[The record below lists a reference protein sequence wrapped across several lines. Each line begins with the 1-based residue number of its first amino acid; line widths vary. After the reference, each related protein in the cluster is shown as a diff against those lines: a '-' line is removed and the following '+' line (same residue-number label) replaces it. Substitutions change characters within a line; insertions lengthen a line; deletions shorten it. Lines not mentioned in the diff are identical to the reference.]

1 MKRRVGTS
9 LMQKIRMFVFDALK
23 SLKRN
28 KTITVASVITVAATL
43 FIFGV
48 FLLVAQTINMGVES
62 VESKVEIK
70 VYLVDQITTA
80 ERNNVETILASVEG
94 VREVIYE
101 SKEEAFEQFKERLGE
116 DNAILAGFSED
127 RNPLPNS
134 FVVSLLEP
142 EAAMRVEDAMENVR
156 GVEDVGNERETVER
170 IIGLAKIIRTMGVVI
185 FVILVLVSLFLISNT
200 IKLTVYA
207 RRREI
212 GIMKFVGATDWFI
225 RWPFLIEGMIMGL
238 IGGVISV
245 AVVYFSYQLIYA
257 DITQSLFY
265 AELVT
270 PDQILSSFSWQF
282 GITGIVIGALGS
294 FIALKRFLDV

>member
-1 MKRRVGTS
+1 MNS
-9 LMQKIRMFVFDALK
+9 MQKIKMFTLDALK

-28 KTITVASVITVAATL
+28 KTITLASIVTVSATL

-70 VYLVDQITTA
+70 AYLNDGITST
-80 ERNNVETILASVEG
+80 EQSNVETIINAVEG
-94 VREVIYE
+94 VKEVYYE
-101 SKEEAFEQFKERLGE
+101 TKEEAFENFKERLGE
-116 DNAILAGFSED
+116 DNSILTGFSED

-134 FVVSLLEP
+134 FVISLEEP
-142 EAAMRVEDAMENVR
+142 EAAMRVEDALTGVR
-156 GVEDVGNERETVER
+156 GVEDVGNERETVEK
-170 IIGLAKIIRTMGVVI
+170 IIGLARLIRSMGVVI
-185 FVILVLVSLFLISNT
+185 FIILVLVSLFLISNT
-200 IKLTVYA
+200 IKLTVYS

-225 RWPFLIEGMIMGL
+225 RWPFIIEGMIMGL
-238 IGGVISV
+238 VGGVI
-245 AVVYFSYQLIYA
+245 AFGVVYSAYRVIYA
-257 DITQSLFY
+257 DVTQSMFY

-270 PDQILSSFSWQF
+270 PQYVLQNFSWQF
-282 GITGIVIGALGS
+282 GVTGLVIGALGS

>member
-1 MKRRVGTS
+1 MNS
-9 LMQKIRMFVFDALK
+9 MQKIKMFTLDALK

-28 KTITVASVITVAATL
+28 KTITLASIVTVSATL

-70 VYLVDQITTA
+70 AYLADGITTT
-80 ERNNVETILASVEG
+80 EQSNVETIINAVEG
-94 VREVIYE
+94 VKEVYYE
-101 SKEEAFEQFKERLGE
+101 TKEEAFDNFKERLGE
-116 DNAILAGFSED
+116 DNSILTGFSED

-134 FVVSLLEP
+134 FVISLEEP
-142 EAAMRVEDAMENVR
+142 EAAMRVEDALTGVR
-156 GVEDVGNERETVER
+156 GVEDVGNERETVEK
-170 IIGLAKIIRTMGVVI
+170 IIGLARLIRSMGVVI
-185 FVILVLVSLFLISNT
+185 FIILVLVSLFLISNT
-200 IKLTVYA
+200 IKLTVYS

-225 RWPFLIEGMIMGL
+225 RWPFIIEGMIMGL
-238 IGGVISV
+238 VGGII
-245 AVVYFSYQLIYA
+245 AFGVVYSAYRVIYA
-257 DITQSLFY
+257 DVTQSMFY

-270 PDQILSSFSWQF
+270 PQYVLQNFSWQF
-282 GITGIVIGALGS
+282 GVTGLVIGALGS

>member
-1 MKRRVGTS
+1 
-9 LMQKIRMFVFDALK
+9 MQKIKMFTLDALK

-28 KTITVASVITVAATL
+28 KTITLASIVTVSATL

-70 VYLVDQITTA
+70 AYLTDAITTT
-80 ERNNVETILASVEG
+80 EQSNVETIINAVEG
-94 VREVIYE
+94 VKEVYYE
-101 SKEEAFEQFKERLGE
+101 TKEEAFENFKERLGE
-116 DNAILAGFSED
+116 DNSILTGFSED

-134 FVVSLLEP
+134 FVISLEEP
-142 EAAMRVEDAMENVR
+142 EAAMRVEDALTGVR
-156 GVEDVGNERETVER
+156 GVEDVGNERETVEK
-170 IIGLAKIIRTMGVVI
+170 IIGLARLIRSMGVVI
-185 FVILVLVSLFLISNT
+185 FIILVLVSLFLISNT
-200 IKLTVYA
+200 IKLTVYS

-225 RWPFLIEGMIMGL
+225 RWPFIIEGMIMGL
-238 IGGVISV
+238 VGGII
-245 AVVYFSYQLIYA
+245 AFGVVYSAYRVIYA
-257 DITQSLFY
+257 DVTQSMFY

-270 PDQILSSFSWQF
+270 PQYVLQNFSWQF
-282 GITGIVIGALGS
+282 GVTGLVIGALGS

>member
-1 MKRRVGTS
+1 MNS
-9 LMQKIRMFVFDALK
+9 MQKIKMFTLDALK

-28 KTITVASVITVAATL
+28 KTITLASIVTVSATL

-70 VYLVDQITTA
+70 AYLTDAITTT
-80 ERNNVETILASVEG
+80 EQSNVETIINAVEG
-94 VREVIYE
+94 VKEVYYE
-101 SKEEAFEQFKERLGE
+101 TKEEAFENFKERLGE
-116 DNAILAGFSED
+116 DNSILTGFSED

-134 FVVSLLEP
+134 FVISLEEP
-142 EAAMRVEDAMENVR
+142 EAAMRVEDALTGVR
-156 GVEDVGNERETVER
+156 GVEDVGNERETVEK
-170 IIGLAKIIRTMGVVI
+170 IIGLARLIRSMGVVI
-185 FVILVLVSLFLISNT
+185 FIILVLVSLFLISNT
-200 IKLTVYA
+200 IKLTVYS

-225 RWPFLIEGMIMGL
+225 RWPFIIEGMIMGL
-238 IGGVISV
+238 VGGII
-245 AVVYFSYQLIYA
+245 AFGVVYSAYRVIYA
-257 DITQSLFY
+257 DVTQSMFY

-270 PDQILSSFSWQF
+270 PQYVLQNFSWQF
-282 GITGIVIGALGS
+282 GVTGLVIGALGS

>member
-1 MKRRVGTS
+1 
-9 LMQKIRMFVFDALK
+9 MQKIRMFIVDALK

-28 KTITVASVITVAATL
+28 KTITGASIITVAATL

-48 FLLVAQTINMGVES
+48 FLIVAQTINMGVES

-70 VYLVDQITTA
+70 AYLLDEITSQ
-80 ERNNVETILASVEG
+80 EQSNIETILQGVEG
-94 VREVIYE
+94 VKEVIYE
-101 SKEEAFEQFKERLGE
+101 SKEEAFEKFKERLGE
-116 DNAILAGFSED
+116 DNAILAGFSEE

-134 FVVSLLEP
+134 FVVSLEEP
-142 EAAMRVEDAMENVR
+142 EAAMRVEDALKDVR

-185 FVILVLVSLFLISNT
+185 FIILVLVSLFLISNT
-200 IKLTVYA
+200 IKLTVYS

-238 IGGVISV
+238 VGGIIAVG
-245 AVVYFSYQLIYA
+245 VVYFSYQLIYA
-257 DITQSLFY
+257 DVTQSLFY
-265 AELVT
+265 AELVS
-270 PDQILSSFSWQF
+270 PSEVLSSFSWQF
-282 GITGIVIGALGS
+282 GVTGIVIGALGS

>member
-1 MKRRVGTS
+1 MNS
-9 LMQKIRMFVFDALK
+9 MQKIKMFTLDALK

-28 KTITVASVITVAATL
+28 KTITLASIVTVSATL

-70 VYLVDQITTA
+70 AYLADGITTT
-80 ERNNVETILASVEG
+80 EQSNVETIINAVEG
-94 VREVIYE
+94 VKEVYYE
-101 SKEEAFEQFKERLGE
+101 TKEEAFENFKKRLGE
-116 DNAILAGFSED
+116 DNSILTGFSED

-134 FVVSLLEP
+134 FVISLEEP
-142 EAAMRVEDAMENVR
+142 EAAMRVEDALTGVR
-156 GVEDVGNERETVER
+156 GVEDVGNERETVEK
-170 IIGLAKIIRTMGVVI
+170 IIGLARLIRSMGVVI
-185 FVILVLVSLFLISNT
+185 FIILVLVSLFLISNT
-200 IKLTVYA
+200 IKLTVYS

-225 RWPFLIEGMIMGL
+225 RWPFIIEGMIMGL
-238 IGGVISV
+238 VGGII
-245 AVVYFSYQLIYA
+245 AFGVVYSAYRVIYA
-257 DITQSLFY
+257 DVTQSMFY

-270 PDQILSSFSWQF
+270 PQYVLQNFSWQF
-282 GITGIVIGALGS
+282 GVTGLVIGALGS

>member
-1 MKRRVGTS
+1 
-9 LMQKIRMFVFDALK
+9 MQKFKMFIIDALK

-28 KTITVASVITVAATL
+28 KTITFASIITVAATL

-48 FLLVAQTINMGVES
+48 FLIVAQTINMGVES

-70 VYLVDQITTA
+70 AYLIDEITTQ
-80 ERNNVETILASVEG
+80 EQSNIETILQGVEG
-94 VREVIYE
+94 VKEITYE
-101 SKEEAFEQFKERLGE
+101 SKEEAFDKFKERLGE

-134 FVVSLLEP
+134 FVVSLEEP
-142 EAAMRVEDAMENVR
+142 EAAMRVEEALSGVR

-185 FVILVLVSLFLISNT
+185 FIILVLVSLFLISNT
-200 IKLTVYA
+200 IKLTVYS

-212 GIMKFVGATDWFI
+212 GIMKFVGAADWFI

-238 IGGVISV
+238 IGGII
-245 AVVYFSYQLIYA
+245 AVGVVFFAYQLVYT

-265 AELVT
+265 AGLVK
-270 PDQILSSFSWQF
+270 PSEVLNSFSWQF
-282 GITGIVIGALGS
+282 GLTGLVIGALGS

>member
-1 MKRRVGTS
+1 MNS
-9 LMQKIRMFVFDALK
+9 MQKIKMFILDALK

-28 KTITVASVITVAATL
+28 KTITLASIVTVSATL

-70 VYLVDQITTA
+70 AYLADGITTT
-80 ERNNVETILASVEG
+80 EQSNVETIINAVEG
-94 VREVIYE
+94 VKEVYYE
-101 SKEEAFEQFKERLGE
+101 TKEEAFENFKERLGE
-116 DNAILAGFSED
+116 DNSILTGFSED

-134 FVVSLLEP
+134 FVISLEEP
-142 EAAMRVEDAMENVR
+142 EAAMRVEDALTGVR
-156 GVEDVGNERETVER
+156 GVEDVGNERETVEK
-170 IIGLAKIIRTMGVVI
+170 IIGLARLIRSMGVVI
-185 FVILVLVSLFLISNT
+185 FIILVLVSLFLISNT
-200 IKLTVYA
+200 IKLTVYS

-225 RWPFLIEGMIMGL
+225 RWPFIIEGMIMGL
-238 IGGVISV
+238 VGGII
-245 AVVYFSYQLIYA
+245 AFGVVYSAYRVIYA
-257 DITQSLFY
+257 DVIQSMFY

-270 PDQILSSFSWQF
+270 PQYVLQNFSWQF
-282 GITGIVIGALGS
+282 GVTGLVIGALGS

>member
-1 MKRRVGTS
+1 MN
-9 LMQKIRMFVFDALK
+9 LMQKIKMFTLDALK

-28 KTITVASVITVAATL
+28 KTITLASIVTVSATL

-70 VYLVDQITTA
+70 AYLDESITTT
-80 ERNNVETILASVEG
+80 EQSNIETIINGVEG
-94 VREVIYE
+94 VKEVYYE
-101 SKEEAFEQFKERLGE
+101 TKEEAFENFKERLGE
-116 DNAILAGFSED
+116 DNSILTGFSED

-134 FVVSLLEP
+134 FVISLLEP
-142 EAAMRVEDAMENVR
+142 EAAMRVEDALTGVR
-156 GVEDVGNERETVER
+156 GVEDVGNERETVEK
-170 IIGLAKIIRTMGVVI
+170 IIGLAKLIRSMGVVI
-185 FVILVLVSLFLISNT
+185 FIILVLVSLFLISNT
-200 IKLTVYA
+200 IKLTVYS

-225 RWPFLIEGMIMGL
+225 RWPFIIEGMFMGL
-238 IGGVISV
+238 AGGII
-245 AVVYFSYQLIYA
+245 AFGVVYSAYRVVYA
-257 DITQSLFY
+257 DVTQSMFY

-270 PDQILSSFSWQF
+270 PVYVLQNFSWQF
-282 GITGIVIGALGS
+282 GVTGLIIGALGS

>member
-1 MKRRVGTS
+1 
-9 LMQKIRMFVFDALK
+9 MQKFKMFIIDALK

-28 KTITVASVITVAATL
+28 KTITFASIITVAATL

-48 FLLVAQTINMGVES
+48 FLIVAQTINMGVES

-70 VYLVDQITTA
+70 AYLIDEITTQ
-80 ERNNVETILASVEG
+80 EQSNIETILQGVEG
-94 VREVIYE
+94 VKEITYE
-101 SKEEAFEQFKERLGE
+101 SKEEAFDKFKERLGE

-134 FVVSLLEP
+134 FVVSLEEP
-142 EAAMRVEDAMENVR
+142 EAAMRVEEALSGVR

-185 FVILVLVSLFLISNT
+185 FIILVLVSLFLISNT
-200 IKLTVYA
+200 IKLAVYS

-238 IGGVISV
+238 IGGII
-245 AVVYFSYQLIYA
+245 AVGVVFFAYQLVYT

-265 AELVT
+265 AGLVK
-270 PDQILSSFSWQF
+270 PSEVLNSFSWQF
-282 GITGIVIGALGS
+282 GLTGLVIGALGS

>member
-1 MKRRVGTS
+1 
-9 LMQKIRMFVFDALK
+9 MQKIKMFTLDALK

-28 KTITVASVITVAATL
+28 KTITLASIVTVSATL

-70 VYLVDQITTA
+70 AYLNDGITST
-80 ERNNVETILASVEG
+80 EQSNVETIINAVEG
-94 VREVIYE
+94 VKEVYYE
-101 SKEEAFEQFKERLGE
+101 TKEEAFENFKERLGE
-116 DNAILAGFSED
+116 DNSILTGFSED

-134 FVVSLLEP
+134 FVISLEEP
-142 EAAMRVEDAMENVR
+142 EAAMRVEDALTGVR
-156 GVEDVGNERETVER
+156 GVEDVGNERETVEK
-170 IIGLAKIIRTMGVVI
+170 IIGLARLIRSMGVVI
-185 FVILVLVSLFLISNT
+185 FIILVLVSLFLISNT
-200 IKLTVYA
+200 IKLTVYS

-225 RWPFLIEGMIMGL
+225 RWPFIIEGMIMGL
-238 IGGVISV
+238 VGGVI
-245 AVVYFSYQLIYA
+245 AFGVVYSAYRVIYA
-257 DITQSLFY
+257 DVTQSMFY

-270 PDQILSSFSWQF
+270 PQYVLQNFSWQF
-282 GITGIVIGALGS
+282 GVTGLVIGALGS

>member
-1 MKRRVGTS
+1 
-9 LMQKIRMFVFDALK
+9 MQKIKMFTLDALK

-28 KTITVASVITVAATL
+28 KTITLASIVTVSATL

-70 VYLVDQITTA
+70 AYLTDGITTT
-80 ERNNVETILASVEG
+80 EQSNVETIINAVEG
-94 VREVIYE
+94 VKEVYYE
-101 SKEEAFEQFKERLGE
+101 TKEEAFENFKERLGE
-116 DNAILAGFSED
+116 DNSILTGFSED

-134 FVVSLLEP
+134 FVISLEEP
-142 EAAMRVEDAMENVR
+142 EAAMRVEDALTGVR
-156 GVEDVGNERETVER
+156 GVEDVGNERETVEK
-170 IIGLAKIIRTMGVVI
+170 IIGLARLIRSMGVVI
-185 FVILVLVSLFLISNT
+185 FIILVLVSLFLISNT
-200 IKLTVYA
+200 IKLTVYS

-225 RWPFLIEGMIMGL
+225 RWPFIIEGMIMGL
-238 IGGVISV
+238 VGGII
-245 AVVYFSYQLIYA
+245 AFGVVYSAYRVIYA
-257 DITQSLFY
+257 DVTQSMFY

-270 PDQILSSFSWQF
+270 PQYVLQNFSWQF
-282 GITGIVIGALGS
+282 GVTGLVIGALGS

>member
-1 MKRRVGTS
+1 
-9 LMQKIRMFVFDALK
+9 MQKFKMFIIDALK

-28 KTITVASVITVAATL
+28 KTITFASIITVAATL

-48 FLLVAQTINMGVES
+48 FLIVAQTINMGVES

-70 VYLVDQITTA
+70 AYLIDEITTQ
-80 ERNNVETILASVEG
+80 EQSNIETILQGVEG
-94 VREVIYE
+94 VKEVTYE
-101 SKEEAFEQFKERLGE
+101 SKEEAFDKFKERLGE

-134 FVVSLLEP
+134 FVVSLEEP
-142 EAAMRVEDAMENVR
+142 EAAMRVEEALSGVR

-185 FVILVLVSLFLISNT
+185 FIILVLVSLFLISNT
-200 IKLTVYA
+200 IKLTVYS

-238 IGGVISV
+238 IGGIIAV
-245 AVVYFSYQLIYA
+245 AVVFFAYQLVYA

-265 AELVT
+265 AGLVK
-270 PDQILSSFSWQF
+270 PSEVLNSFSWQF
-282 GITGIVIGALGS
+282 GLTGLVIGALGS

>member
-1 MKRRVGTS
+1 
-9 LMQKIRMFVFDALK
+9 MQKFKMFIIDALK

-28 KTITVASVITVAATL
+28 KTITFASIITVAATL

-48 FLLVAQTINMGVES
+48 FLIVAQTINMGVES

-70 VYLVDQITTA
+70 AYLIDEITTQ
-80 ERNNVETILASVEG
+80 EQSNIETILQEVEG
-94 VREVIYE
+94 VKEVTYE
-101 SKEEAFEQFKERLGE
+101 SKEEAFDMFKERLGE

-134 FVVSLLEP
+134 FVVSLEEP
-142 EAAMRVEDAMENVR
+142 EAAMRVEEALSGVR

-185 FVILVLVSLFLISNT
+185 FIILVLVSLFLISNT
-200 IKLTVYA
+200 IKLTVYS

-238 IGGVISV
+238 IGGIISV
-245 AVVYFSYQLIYA
+245 GVVFFAYQLVYA

-265 AELVT
+265 AGLVK
-270 PDQILSSFSWQF
+270 PSEVLNSFSWQF
-282 GITGIVIGALGS
+282 GLTGLVIGALGS

>member
-1 MKRRVGTS
+1 
-9 LMQKIRMFVFDALK
+9 MQKIKMFIIDALK

-28 KTITVASVITVAATL
+28 KTITFASIITVAATL

-48 FLLVAQTINMGVES
+48 FLIVAQTINMGVES

-70 VYLVDQITTA
+70 AYLVDEITSQ
-80 ERNNVETILASVEG
+80 ELSNVESILKGVEG
-94 VREVIYE
+94 VKELTYE
-101 SKEEAFEQFKERLGE
+101 SKEEAFEKFKERLGE

-134 FVVSLLEP
+134 FVVSLDEP
-142 EAAMRVEDAMENVR
+142 EAAMRVEEALTGVR
-156 GVEDVGNERETVER
+156 GVEDVGNERDTVER

-185 FVILVLVSLFLISNT
+185 FMILVLVSLFLISNT
-200 IKLTVYA
+200 IKLTVYS

-238 IGGVISV
+238 IGGMI
-245 AVVYFSYQLIYA
+245 AVGVVFFAYQLVYA

-265 AELVT
+265 AGLVK
-270 PDQILSSFSWQF
+270 PGEVLNNFSWQF
-282 GITGIVIGALGS
+282 GLTGVVIGALGS

>member
-1 MKRRVGTS
+1 
-9 LMQKIRMFVFDALK
+9 MQKFKMFIIDALK
-23 SLKRN
+23 SLKKN
-28 KTITVASVITVAATL
+28 KTITFASIITVAATL

-48 FLLVAQTINMGVES
+48 FLIVAQTINMGVES

-70 VYLVDQITTA
+70 AYLIDEITTQ
-80 ERNNVETILASVEG
+80 EQSNIETILQGVEG
-94 VREVIYE
+94 VKEVTYE
-101 SKEEAFEQFKERLGE
+101 SKEEAFDKFKERLGE

-134 FVVSLLEP
+134 FVVSLEEP
-142 EAAMRVEDAMENVR
+142 EAAMRVEEALSGVR

-185 FVILVLVSLFLISNT
+185 FIILVLVSLFLISNT
-200 IKLTVYA
+200 IKLTVYS

-238 IGGVISV
+238 IGGII
-245 AVVYFSYQLIYA
+245 AVGVVFFAYQLVYA

-265 AELVT
+265 AGLVK
-270 PDQILSSFSWQF
+270 PSEVLNSFSWQF
-282 GITGIVIGALGS
+282 GLTGVVIGALGS

>member
-1 MKRRVGTS
+1 
-9 LMQKIRMFVFDALK
+9 MQKIKMFILDALK

-28 KTITVASVITVAATL
+28 KTITLASIVTVSATL

-70 VYLVDQITTA
+70 AYLNDGITST
-80 ERNNVETILASVEG
+80 EQSNVETIINAVEG
-94 VREVIYE
+94 VKEVYYE
-101 SKEEAFEQFKERLGE
+101 TKEEAFENFKERLGE
-116 DNAILAGFSED
+116 DNSILTGFSED

-134 FVVSLLEP
+134 FVISLEEP
-142 EAAMRVEDAMENVR
+142 EAAMRVEDALTGVR
-156 GVEDVGNERETVER
+156 GVEDVGNERETVEK
-170 IIGLAKIIRTMGVVI
+170 IIGLARLIRSMGVVI
-185 FVILVLVSLFLISNT
+185 FIILVLVSLFLISNT
-200 IKLTVYA
+200 IKLTVYS

-225 RWPFLIEGMIMGL
+225 RWPFIIEGMIMGL
-238 IGGVISV
+238 VGGVI
-245 AVVYFSYQLIYA
+245 AFGVVYSAYRVIYA
-257 DITQSLFY
+257 DVTQSMFY

-270 PDQILSSFSWQF
+270 PQYVLQNFSWQF
-282 GITGIVIGALGS
+282 GVTGLVIGALGS

>member
-1 MKRRVGTS
+1 MN
-9 LMQKIRMFVFDALK
+9 LMQKIKMFTLDALK

-28 KTITVASVITVAATL
+28 KTITLASVVTVSATL

-70 VYLVDQITTA
+70 AYLDESITTT
-80 ERNNVETILASVEG
+80 EQSNIETIINGVEG
-94 VREVIYE
+94 VKEVYYE
-101 SKEEAFEQFKERLGE
+101 TKEEAFENFKERLGE
-116 DNAILAGFSED
+116 DNSILTGFSED

-134 FVVSLLEP
+134 FVISLLEP
-142 EAAMRVEDAMENVR
+142 EAAMRVEDALTGVR
-156 GVEDVGNERETVER
+156 GVEDVGNERETVEK
-170 IIGLAKIIRTMGVVI
+170 IIGLAKLIRSMGVVI
-185 FVILVLVSLFLISNT
+185 FIILVLVSLFLISNT
-200 IKLTVYA
+200 IKLTVYS

-225 RWPFLIEGMIMGL
+225 RWPFIIEGMFMGL
-238 IGGVISV
+238 AGGII
-245 AVVYFSYQLIYA
+245 AFGVVYSAYRVVYA
-257 DITQSLFY
+257 DVTQSMFY

-270 PDQILSSFSWQF
+270 PVYVLQNFSWQF
-282 GITGIVIGALGS
+282 GVTGLIIGALGS

>member
-1 MKRRVGTS
+1 
-9 LMQKIRMFVFDALK
+9 MQKIKMFTLDALK

-28 KTITVASVITVAATL
+28 KTITLASIVTVSATL

-70 VYLVDQITTA
+70 AYLADGITTT
-80 ERNNVETILASVEG
+80 EQSNVETIINAVEG
-94 VREVIYE
+94 VKEVYYE
-101 SKEEAFEQFKERLGE
+101 TKEEAFDNFKERLGE
-116 DNAILAGFSED
+116 DNSILTGFSED

-134 FVVSLLEP
+134 FVISLEEP
-142 EAAMRVEDAMENVR
+142 EAAMRVEDALTGVR
-156 GVEDVGNERETVER
+156 GVEDVGNERETVEK
-170 IIGLAKIIRTMGVVI
+170 IIGLARLIRSMGVVI
-185 FVILVLVSLFLISNT
+185 FIILVLVSLFLISNT
-200 IKLTVYA
+200 IKLTVYS

-225 RWPFLIEGMIMGL
+225 RWPFIIEGMIMGL
-238 IGGVISV
+238 VGGII
-245 AVVYFSYQLIYA
+245 AFGVVYSAYRVIYA
-257 DITQSLFY
+257 DVTQSMFY

-270 PDQILSSFSWQF
+270 PQYVLQNFSWQF
-282 GITGIVIGALGS
+282 GVTGLVIGALGS

>member
-1 MKRRVGTS
+1 MN
-9 LMQKIRMFVFDALK
+9 LMQKIKMFTLDALK

-28 KTITVASVITVAATL
+28 KTITLASVVTVSATL

-70 VYLVDQITTA
+70 AYLEESITTT
-80 ERNNVETILASVEG
+80 EQDNIESIINGVEG
-94 VREVIYE
+94 VKEVYFE
-101 SKEEAFEQFKERLGE
+101 TKEEAFENFKERLGE
-116 DNAILAGFSED
+116 NNSILTGFSEE

-134 FVVSLLEP
+134 FVISLLEP
-142 EAAMRVEDAMENVR
+142 EAAMRVEDALTGVR
-156 GVEDVGNERETVER
+156 GVEDVGNERETVEK
-170 IIGLAKIIRTMGVVI
+170 IIGLAKLIRSMGVVI
-185 FVILVLVSLFLISNT
+185 FIILVLVSLFLISNT
-200 IKLTVYA
+200 IKLTVYS

-225 RWPFLIEGMIMGL
+225 RWPFIIEGMFMGL
-238 IGGVISV
+238 AGGII
-245 AVVYFSYQLIYA
+245 AFGVVYSAYRVVYA
-257 DITQSLFY
+257 DVTQSMFY

-270 PDQILSSFSWQF
+270 PVYVLQNFSWQF
-282 GITGIVIGALGS
+282 GVTGLVIGALGS

>member
-1 MKRRVGTS
+1 
-9 LMQKIRMFVFDALK
+9 MQKFKMFIIDALK

-28 KTITVASVITVAATL
+28 KTITFASIITVAATL

-48 FLLVAQTINMGVES
+48 FLIVAQTINMGVES

-70 VYLVDQITTA
+70 AYLINEITTQ
-80 ERNNVETILASVEG
+80 EQSNIETILQGVEG
-94 VREVIYE
+94 VKEVTYE
-101 SKEEAFEQFKERLGE
+101 SKEEAFDKFKERLGE

-134 FVVSLLEP
+134 FVVSLEEP
-142 EAAMRVEDAMENVR
+142 EAAMRVEEALSGVR

-185 FVILVLVSLFLISNT
+185 FIILVLVSLFLISNT
-200 IKLTVYA
+200 IKLTVYS

-238 IGGVISV
+238 IGGII
-245 AVVYFSYQLIYA
+245 AVGVVFFAYQLVYA

-265 AELVT
+265 AGLVK
-270 PDQILSSFSWQF
+270 PSEVLNSFSWQF
-282 GITGIVIGALGS
+282 GLTGLVIGALGS

>member
-1 MKRRVGTS
+1 
-9 LMQKIRMFVFDALK
+9 MQKIKMFIIDALK

-28 KTITVASVITVAATL
+28 KTITFASIITVAATL

-48 FLLVAQTINMGVES
+48 FLIVAQTINMGVES

-70 VYLVDQITTA
+70 AYLVDEITSQ
-80 ERNNVETILASVEG
+80 EQSNVESILKGVEG
-94 VREVIYE
+94 VKEITYE
-101 SKEEAFEQFKERLGE
+101 SKEEAFEKFKERLGE

-134 FVVSLLEP
+134 FVVSLDEP
-142 EAAMRVEDAMENVR
+142 EAAMRVEEALTGVR

-185 FVILVLVSLFLISNT
+185 FMILVLVSLFLISNT
-200 IKLTVYA
+200 IKLTVYS

-238 IGGVISV
+238 IGGMI
-245 AVVYFSYQLIYA
+245 AVGVVFFAYQLVYA

-265 AELVT
+265 AGLVK
-270 PDQILSSFSWQF
+270 PGEVLNNFSWQF
-282 GITGIVIGALGS
+282 GLTGVVIGALGS